1 MDLSLSDFMLKEG
14 RSRGLSAY
22 LSFLGEICEL
32 KADSALKSERRAK
45 LGELNAK
52 LEEVRTGE
60 DLIFPRDV
68 KGCFISRFC
77 CCLISFR
84 APWNYK
90 ILGRTGL
97 IADTSVMSSAMN
109 CM

>member
-22 LSFLGEICEL
+22 LWFLGEICEL
-32 KADSALKSERRAK
+32 KADSALKSERSAK
-45 LGELNAK
+45 LGELNA
-52 LEEVRTGE
+52 LEEIRTGE

-97 IADTSVMSSAMN
+97 IADTSVMSSAIN